1 MNLIVTHTSSL
12 GINEDLQQD
21 IILRANAY
29 NIINLYVIDENDAAV
44 SLTDCEIRFIVKEI
58 PSDSDDAAVIDKE
71 ITDFTDALN
80 GQCEIDLEKEDVAD
94 LVGNYI
100 FNIILTDSSD
110 NEFILCEGN
119 VNFKK
124 TLLEE

>member
-1 MNLIVTHTSSL
+1 MNLIVTHTSEL
-12 GINEDLQQD
+12 GINEDKQQD

-29 NIINLYVIDENDAAV
+29 NVINLYVVDENEAAA

-71 ITDFTDALN
+71 ITSFTDALN
-80 GQCEIDLEKEDVAD
+80 GQCEIDLEKEDVED

-100 FNIILTDSSD
+100 FNIILTDSNSD
-110 NEFILCEGN
+110 EFILCEGN
-119 VNFKK
+119 VNFKRS
-124 TLLEE
+124 LIEE